1 MLKKAKKYH
10 NALKLKLL
18 QKSAFIEKQYHFFEK
33 RIFDRK
39 CFWQKLHFFEKT
51 CVCGQ
56 KCVTLSEIGV
66 CSCGNAFGL

>member
-39 CFWQKLHFFEKT
+39 RF
-51 CVCGQ
+51 
-56 KCVTLSEIGV
+56 
-66 CSCGNAFGL
+66 